1 MGAGVQLFQ
10 YVDDAGQ
17 RHPVD
22 SADVNDY
29 LQAITGQD
37 FTSKDFR
44 TWAGTACTA
53 QILCELGEAESP
65 AQTQENI
72 REAIRGAANHLGNR
86 FATCRNFYVHP
97 AIPQAY
103 AAGWLVPAYTSAL
116 QRWDDK
122 HQELTADEYALI
134 SVLTQGKH

>member
-1 MGAGVQLFQ
+1 M
-10 YVDDAGQ
+10 
-17 RHPVD
+17 R
-22 SADVNDY
+22 
-29 LQAITGQD
+29 
-37 FTSKDFR
+37 
-44 TWAGTACTA
+44 
-53 QILCELGEAESP
+53 ILCELGEAESP